1 MAGMLKAAQ
10 MPLWTLYSSVTETIG
25 QTPLPVLLLLFATT
39 IASTLVF
46 VRVPFDLAFH
56 FNAYNVIQI
65 YAAVFYFA
73 PTPRAPLPSEK
84 TYITTAPDGSTTPA
98 RPLPCWYDE
107 WLVHRKEADKT
118 GKPQKKP
125 TGAIDEPKLYMSVVI
140 PAYNEEKRLEIM
152 LEEAV
157 AFLDTEYG
165 RTPGKEKKKVNG
177 ESGGKLDGGFSGYE
191 ILIVNDGSKDK
202 TVDIALAFSRKYKL
216 HDILRIC
223 TLERNRGKGG
233 AVTHGFRHVR
243 GAYAIFVDADG
254 ASKFEDLAPL
264 VRGCDE
270 VSDRFS
276 RGIAVGSRAHLVGSE
291 AVVKVCWFQLS
302 FESTLT
308 LNQKR
313 SALRNA
319 LMHSFHLLLWL
330 LTPPATSKIR
340 DTQCGFKL
348 FTRASLPYIIPY
360 MHAEGWIFDV
370 EMLMLAESATSG
382 DGSGSQGANGGGS
395 GIGIAEVPIRWK
407 EVGGS
412 KLNVMWDSLGMAWG
426 LAILRLSW
434 MVGVY
439 KRR

>member
-1 MAGMLKAAQ
+1 MADLFNAVQVSFWAA
-10 MPLWTLYSSVTETIG
+10 YSSVSETIG

-39 IASTLVF
+39 VISTILF
-46 VRVPFDLAFH
+46 
-56 FNAYNVIQI
+56 I
-65 YAAVFYFA
+65 YSAVYYFA
-73 PTPRAPLPSEK
+73 PTPRAALPSEK
-84 TYITTAPDGSTTPA
+84 TYITTAPDGSTTRA
-98 RPLPCWYDE
+98 RPLPCWHDE
-107 WLVHRKEADKT
+107 WLVHRKEADEI
-118 GKPQKKP
+118 GSRQKKH
-125 TGAIDEPKLYMSVVI
+125 TGTIDEPELYMSVVI

-157 AFLDTEYG
+157 AFLDAEYG
-165 RTPGKEKKKVNG
+165 RTLRNEKNKVNEKSRG
-177 ESGGKLDGGFSGYE
+177 KRSGGFRGYE

-202 TVDIALAFSRKYKL
+202 TVDIALAFSRKYGL

-254 ASKFEDLAPL
+254 ASKFEDLAKL
-264 VRGCDE
+264 VQGCDE
-270 VSDRFS
+270 MSDQFG

-291 AVVKVCWFQLS
+291 AVVK
-302 FESTLT
+302 
-308 LNQKR
+308 R
-313 SALRNA
+313 SALRNS

-330 LTPPATSKIR
+330 LTPPATSRIR

-382 DGSGSQGANGGGS
+382 DGSGSQGTNSVAS

-412 KLNVMWDSLGMAWG
+412 KLNVIWDSLGMAWG